1 MMLVGQAVARHRSN
15 KAVSKSV
22 NPRDHLGPLGS
33 HLKAEVLEYPMIEFG
48 IWARSVKE
56 RVRFRAILVLE
67 LVADLGDT
75 VRCSLAG
82 SRVRTLGPS
91 LLGAVTRSKMS
102 MSGSVGVGGF
112 EKGEF
117 EGDSAREKVAAQIGL
132 CGADAVQLRAQEI
145 DEAAKIRFVV
155 QRDPLGVDE
164 VARQRLRRAGGRV
177 RT

>member
-75 VRCSLAG
+75 VRWD
-82 SRVRTLGPS
+82 S
-91 LLGAVTRSKMS
+91 LLEREGFEPSVPRKRIPFQVRLSNGSAKTKPDSGLVR
-102 MSGSVGVGGF
+102 SGSVPHRVSRCCGVQDCIHG
-112 EKGEF
+112 
-117 EGDSAREKVAAQIGL
+117 AAPQDL
-132 CGADAVQLRAQEI
+132 AV
-145 DEAAKIRFVV
+145 
-155 QRDPLGVDE
+155 
-164 VARQRLRRAGGRV
+164 
-177 RT
+177 